1 MRRDFPLDTLR
12 GLAVLGMLLASFL
25 PPAILP
31 AWMYSAQTLPPKM
44 VFDRMQQGLNWVDLL
59 LPIFLFTMG
68 AAIPHAL
75 EKRLPPQNPPKSLA
89 ESNRQ
94 LFGWLSTLGFVGWR
108 TAVLVGV
115 AVVAEFMISRQTIEG
130 IVLAATLI
138 ALLKYGRRWADGGV
152 VIQILG
158 VAIAFF
164 MLLLAGVEPQPGAL
178 LVFAINYIVAAAI
191 WMLVRRTP
199 SGILAFTVI
208 IAVLVLVRTTPGWIS
223 ELWRWQPLP
232 GVKPMDM
239 LRYLLIVL
247 PGVAIGQ
254 AFIEHKERGAR
265 HERLIVG
272 IFGLLGAVIMA
283 LAIPARAFPQ
293 ALFGVCVLGAN
304 ALWFSG
310 TNLRQ
315 RIVHA
320 WGWGLCAIGVLLTGM
335 GGVRPQPASLSY
347 LIISA
352 GMCCLMYAFIT
363 GLWALIGKTGQIEVR
378 EELLVELSLSEDSF
392 AVEHGD
398 RPGFLGLIGQ
408 NPILAYIVAFVVVP
422 VLVEKSGL
430 RAWREAQYW
439 SAWTGAGFALVLAM
453 ALGSLIALVSKVGLR
468 FRA

>member
-31 AWMYSAQTLPPKM
+31 AWMYSAQTLPPNM

-75 EKRLPPQNPPKSLA
+75 EKRLPPQHPPKSLS

-94 LFGWLSTLGFVGWR
+94 LFGWLTTMGFVGWR

-115 AVVAEFMISRQTIEG
+115 AIVVEFMISRQAIEG
-130 IVLAATLI
+130 IILAATLI

-158 VAIAFF
+158 VSIVFF
-164 MLLLAGVEPQPGAL
+164 MLLLAKIDPKPGAL
-178 LVFAINYIVAAAI
+178 LVFALNYVVASSI

-199 SGILAFTVI
+199 SGVLAFTVI

-223 ELWRWQPLP
+223 ELWRWQPVP

-247 PGVAIGQ
+247 PGVAVGQ
-254 AFIEHKERGAR
+254 AFIEHKEHGQR

-272 IFGLLGAVIMA
+272 AFGLLGVIIMA

-293 ALFGVCVLGAN
+293 ALFGACVLGAN

-320 WGWGLCAIGVLLTGM
+320 WGWGLLAVGVLLTGM

-347 LIISA
+347 LIVSA
-352 GMCCLMYAFIT
+352 GMCCLIYAFIN
-363 GLWALIGKTGQIEVR
+363 GLWALIGKTGQVEVS
-378 EELLVELSLSEDSF
+378 EESLVKLRLDEETF

-398 RPGFLGLIGQ
+398 RPGFLGLVGQ
-408 NPILAYIVAFVVVP
+408 NPILAYLVAVVVLP
-422 VLVEKSGL
+422 VVVEESGL

-439 SAWTGAGFALVLAM
+439 SAWTGAGFALILAT
-453 ALGSLIALVSKVGLR
+453 ALGSLLTLVSKVGLR